1 LVFRRPGWQAI
12 CIFASPRYDFE
23 TMKHRVLVIDD
34 DPTFCRMLEGF
45 LQRKGMEAEGVFSGE
60 EALNLL
66 QKKTFDIIL
75 SDYRLPEK
83 DGIDLLD
90 EIREEHGSI
99 PFIIMTSYADIR
111 IAVRAMKLGA
121 FDYVTKPVNPDEIL
135 LSINNAITQQQTANS
150 QSADVPGKKPTM
162 VVKPNPGNGYLEGQ
176 GPMSKILQEHI
187 ELVAPTNIS
196 VLIQGES
203 GSGKEYVAKRI
214 HDLSKRSSR
223 PFISIDCGALS
234 KELAASE
241 LFGHIKGSF
250 TGAIT
255 DKTGQF
261 EAAKGG
267 TLFLDEIGNL
277 SYEIQIQLL
286 RALQERKVRKIGSN
300 HDVEVDVRILTA
312 TNEDLI
318 EAVKRGDFREDLYH
332 RLNEFRIL
340 VPSLKQRPEDIAAF
354 CKAFLQ
360 LANQELDKHLQ
371 SFDEEVLDIFSKYT
385 WPGNLRELRNVIR
398 RAALL
403 SKGEV
408 VLKEALP
415 AEIIEE
421 SYFSA
426 NKVGDVSSATDLKSV
441 AGKTERDLIIQ
452 TLTKVNFNKS
462 KAAQLLKIDRKTLY
476 NKMKQYNI
484 K

>member
-1 LVFRRPGWQAI
+1 
-12 CIFASPRYDFE
+12 
-23 TMKHRVLVIDD
+23 MKHRVLVIDD

-45 LQRKGMEAEGVFSGE
+45 LQRKGMDAEGVFSGE

-90 EIREEHGSI
+90 EIREEYGNI

-135 LSINNAITQQQTANS
+135 LSINNAITQQRTVVMAVS
-150 QSADVPGKKPTM
+150 TESGKKSNL
-162 VVKPNPGNGYLEGQ
+162 VVKPNPGNGYMEGQ
-176 GPMSKILQEHI
+176 GPLSKVLQEHI
-187 ELVAPTNIS
+187 ELVAPTTIS

-214 HDLSKRSSR
+214 HDLSKRSSK

-234 KELAASE
+234 KELASSE

-250 TGAIT
+250 TGAIN

-261 EAAKGG
+261 EAANGG

-277 SYEIQIQLL
+277 SYEIQVQLL

-300 HDVEVDVRILTA
+300 NDIEVDVRIITA
-312 TNEDLI
+312 TNEDLL

-340 VPSLKQRPEDIAAF
+340 VPALRQRPEDIAAF
-354 CKAFLQ
+354 CEAFLH
-360 LANQELDKHLQ
+360 LANHELDKQLIG
-371 SFDEEVLDIFSKYT
+371 FDSEVIQIFSRYS
-385 WPGNLRELRNVIR
+385 WPGNLRELRNIIR

-403 SKGEV
+403 SKGQIV
-408 VLKEALP
+408 TKDALP
-415 AEIIEE
+415 AEIIQE
-421 SYFSA
+421 SY
-426 NKVGDVSSATDLKSV
+426 GVSTDNEVHQMATDLKSV
-441 AGKTERDLIIQ
+441 AGKTERDLIVQ

-484 K
+484 E

>member
-484 K
+484 E

>member
-403 SKGEV
+403 SIGEV

>member
-1 LVFRRPGWQAI
+1 MVFRRPGWQAI

>member
-203 GSGKEYVAKRI
+203 GSGK
-214 HDLSKRSSR
+214 DM
-223 PFISIDCGALS
+223 
-234 KELAASE
+234 
-241 LFGHIKGSF
+241 
-250 TGAIT
+250 
-255 DKTGQF
+255 
-261 EAAKGG
+261 
-267 TLFLDEIGNL
+267 
-277 SYEIQIQLL
+277 
-286 RALQERKVRKIGSN
+286 
-300 HDVEVDVRILTA
+300 
-312 TNEDLI
+312 
-318 EAVKRGDFREDLYH
+318 
-332 RLNEFRIL
+332 
-340 VPSLKQRPEDIAAF
+340 
-354 CKAFLQ
+354 
-360 LANQELDKHLQ
+360 
-371 SFDEEVLDIFSKYT
+371 
-385 WPGNLRELRNVIR
+385 WPNV
-398 RAALL
+398 
-403 SKGEV
+403 
-408 VLKEALP
+408 
-415 AEIIEE
+415 
-421 SYFSA
+421 FM
-426 NKVGDVSSATDLKSV
+426 T
-441 AGKTERDLIIQ
+441 
-452 TLTKVNFNKS
+452 
-462 KAAQLLKIDRKTLY
+462 
-476 NKMKQYNI
+476 
-484 K
+484 

>member
-1 LVFRRPGWQAI
+1 
-12 CIFASPRYDFE
+12 
-23 TMKHRVLVIDD
+23 
-34 DPTFCRMLEGF
+34 
-45 LQRKGMEAEGVFSGE
+45 
-60 EALNLL
+60 
-66 QKKTFDIIL
+66 
-75 SDYRLPEK
+75 
-83 DGIDLLD
+83 
-90 EIREEHGSI
+90 
-99 PFIIMTSYADIR
+99 
-111 IAVRAMKLGA
+111 
-121 FDYVTKPVNPDEIL
+121 
-135 LSINNAITQQQTANS
+135 
-150 QSADVPGKKPTM
+150 
-162 VVKPNPGNGYLEGQ
+162 
-176 GPMSKILQEHI
+176 
-187 ELVAPTNIS
+187 
-196 VLIQGES
+196 
-203 GSGKEYVAKRI
+203 VAKRI

-484 K
+484 E